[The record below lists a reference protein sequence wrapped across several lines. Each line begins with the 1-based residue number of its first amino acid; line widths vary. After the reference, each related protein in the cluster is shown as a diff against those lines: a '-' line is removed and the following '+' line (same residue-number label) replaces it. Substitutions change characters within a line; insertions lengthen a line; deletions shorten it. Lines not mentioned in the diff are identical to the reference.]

1 VITKTSNL
9 TRTKLKLVFLLYILP
24 TLPYS
29 TLTLL
34 WPTYLTLPTT
44 TLCAHLPISGESG
57 AGKTENTKKVIM
69 YFANVA
75 AATIIKVE
83 EDSAAKKVDTL
94 PEQ

>member
-1 VITKTSNL
+1 
-9 TRTKLKLVFLLYILP
+9 
-24 TLPYS
+24 
-29 TLTLL
+29 
-34 WPTYLTLPTT
+34 
-44 TLCAHLPISGESG
+44 
-57 AGKTENTKKVIM
+57 M